1 MSDRPSSLSSPLSDA
16 ACELAA
22 QYHAQPQL
30 VADQRGWS
38 RAISLCAN
46 DSADAV
52 RLEITDGWVSAITPA
67 AELEPSAAPAH
78 VVIRGPQALLQRIL
92 HLRQPPSEPYL
103 FGELTVEGPEPDFL
117 RLDYI
122 VTSLALRP
130 PGPAEDPP

>member
-1 MSDRPSSLSSPLSDA
+1 MSDRPSSLLSPLSQA

-38 RAISLCAN
+38 RAISLCAD

-52 RLEITDGWVSAITPA
+52 RLEITDGWVTSIEAATASGESASP
-67 AELEPSAAPAH
+67 PH

-92 HLRQPPSEPYL
+92 RLRQPPSEPYL

-122 VTSLALRP
+122 VTSLALRQ
-130 PGPAEDPP
+130 PGSREGQP